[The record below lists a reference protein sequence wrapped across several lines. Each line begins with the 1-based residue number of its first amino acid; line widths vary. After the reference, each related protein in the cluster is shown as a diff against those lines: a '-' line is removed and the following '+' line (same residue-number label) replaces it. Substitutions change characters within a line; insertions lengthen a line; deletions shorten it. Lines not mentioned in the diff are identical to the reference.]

1 MRKIMICIM
10 VGVAILAAGCTSDAG
25 TVTAPPST
33 LNTPGPVGIPST
45 LATPTLSSTV
55 SQADANG
62 LAECAET
69 RAWGTGPQTA
79 PVYSTD
85 ALYLVRAGKHDCFDR
100 VVFDV
105 NGRADVG
112 YAVHYVPVVAA
123 DASGEPVPVPGSA
136 ALEVVVHAP
145 EQGYDDGG
153 HQPGRILAKTGDYF
167 YTANQ
172 LAGWRSLRAV
182 RFAGFFEGQC
192 TFAVGVSTTLPFRV
206 STEID
211 TTNQI
216 RRVILDIAH
225 EQ

>member
-1 MRKIMICIM
+1 MRKIMICLM
-10 VGVAILAAGCTSDAG
+10 SGVAILAAGCTGGAG
-25 TVTAPPST
+25 TATAPPST
-33 LNTPGPVGIPST
+33 SNTSGRVGIPST
-45 LATPTLSSTV
+45 LATPTPSST
-55 SQADANG
+55 ATDG

-69 RAWGTGPQTA
+69 RAWGTGPQAA
-79 PVYSTD
+79 PAYSTD

-105 NGRADVG
+105 NGPAEVG

-145 EQGYDDGG
+145 EQGYDSGG
-153 HQPGRILAKTGDYF
+153 HQSGTFLAKTGDYF
-167 YTANQ
+167 YTADQ
-172 LAGWRSLRAV
+172 VAGWRSLRGV

-192 TFAVGVSTTLPFRV
+192 TIAVGVSTMLPFRV
-206 STEID
+206 STELD